1 VSKGGHISL
10 EEYLLILDNMDE
22 INMNDWERRMMAEI
36 KEL

>member
-1 VSKGGHISL
+1 VNKGGHVSL

-22 INMNDWERRMMAEI
+22 INMKDWERRMMAEI

>member
-1 VSKGGHISL
+1 VNKGGHVSL

-22 INMNDWERRMMAEI
+22 INKKDWERRMMAEI